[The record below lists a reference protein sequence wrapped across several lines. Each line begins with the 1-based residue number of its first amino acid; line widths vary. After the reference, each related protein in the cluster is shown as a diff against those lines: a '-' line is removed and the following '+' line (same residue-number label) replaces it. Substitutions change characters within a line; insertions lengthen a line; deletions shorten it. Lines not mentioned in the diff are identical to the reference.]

1 VSYVELG
8 VPSDPEYTAMGGSST
23 LHRVPSDPEYMS
35 MGGSA
40 SAAAAIAAAA
50 AAAAIAAAAAVADAA
65 NDDTDKA
72 LYNGDEVQTSEFYS
86 LGHRGGSGAA
96 AATTTAPGTSTAT
109 TNAHT
114 TAANDTN
121 DVDEDNAFVPSGNRA
136 VRVVSVRAGL
146 QGASGRREDVAGIN
160 RSPSK
165 A

>member
-40 SAAAAIAAAA
+40 YAAAAIAAAA
-50 AAAAIAAAAAVADAA
+50 AAAAAA
-65 NDDTDKA
+65 NDDTDKS

-96 AATTTAPGTSTAT
+96 AATTTAPATSTAT

-114 TAANDTN
+114 TAANDTI
-121 DVDEDNAFVPSGNRA
+121 DVDEVNAFVPSGNRA